1 MATYLMKLW
10 RRPSALS
17 ESQLTI
23 GSLLR
28 KFTGP
33 ISVTWL
39 LTLCETTLLALVPL
53 FIGFAIDGLL
63 EKDTGALMNL
73 ALLLAAI
80 LVVAV
85 GRRVYDTRA
94 YGTIRVE
101 LGRELAARAA
111 GGSVSTTNARLGMG
125 RELVDFLEEQV
136 PELLSSL
143 VKLAVALVLLYTFDP
158 VLFGAAA
165 GAGLLMLVVYAISHR
180 RFFRLNGELNRQTE
194 RQVTILA
201 AGSPARLL
209 AHLSRLRRTEV
220 RISDTEAVVYGL
232 IFFVL
237 LSFIVF
243 NLWFA
248 ATHINITVGSIFS
261 IISYSWE
268 FVEAAIILP
277 ATLQG
282 WSRLSE
288 IMQRINAGSEAVRPE
303 A

>member
-1 MATYLMKLW
+1 MASQLQKMRKT
-10 RRPSALS
+10 PSVLADT
-17 ESQLTI
+17 QLTI

-33 ISVTWL
+33 ISVTWF
-39 LTLCETTLLALVPL
+39 LTLCETTVLALVPL

-63 EKDTGALMNL
+63 AEDAAPLINL
-73 ALLLAAI
+73 AMLLAAI
-80 LVVAV
+80 LFVAV

-101 LGRELAARAA
+101 LGRELGARA
-111 GGSVSTTNARLGMG
+111 GDGSISTTNARLGMG

-136 PELLSSL
+136 PDLLSSL
-143 VKLAVALVLLYTFDP
+143 VKLAVALFVLYAFHP
-158 VLFGAAA
+158 VLFAAAA
-165 GAGLLMLVVYAISHR
+165 GAGLLMLLIYAAFHR
-180 RFFRLNGELNRQTE
+180 RFFRLNADLNRRAE
-194 RQVTILA
+194 NQVTIL
-201 AGSPARLL
+201 GTNSPAKLL
-209 AHLSRLRRTEV
+209 GHLTRLRQTEV
-220 RISDTEAVVYGL
+220 RVSDTEAVVYGL
-232 IFFVL
+232 IFAIL
-237 LSFIVF
+237 LAFIVF

-248 ATHINITVGSIFS
+248 ATNIGITVGRIFS

-288 IMQRINAGSEAVRPE
+288 IMQRINGRDASVSLSR
-303 A
+303 